1 MVVNG
6 VNTTQSAASSSSST
20 SSTSSTSSGATIDYN
35 GFLQLLIA
43 QMKNQDPTNP
53 TDSTEYMSQLAQLS
67 SVQEAVQ
74 TNAKLDTLLSSSALA
89 QADGLI
95 GHTASFTSENGQSAT
110 GKIMEVRIIQGGAVA
125 TLDTGVQVQLGP
137 GITIS

>member
-6 VNTTQSAASSSSST
+6 INTTQSPAGSASSKETTST
-20 SSTSSTSSGATIDYN
+20 APKIDYN

-53 TDSTEYMSQLAQLS
+53 SDSSEYMSQLAQLS
-67 SVQEAVQ
+67 SVQEAVT
-74 TNAKLDTLLSSSALA
+74 TNTKLDTLLSSSALA

-95 GHTASFTSENGQSAT
+95 GHTASFTDANGQSTT
-110 GKIMEVRIIQGGAVA
+110 GKITEVRIIQGGAVA
-125 TLDTGVQVQLGP
+125 TLDTGIQVQLGP

>member
-1 MVVNG
+1 MVVNS
-6 VNTTQSAASSSSST
+6 VNTAQSATGST
-20 SSTSSTSSGATIDYN
+20 SSTSPTSGIKIDYN

-53 TDSTEYMSQLAQLS
+53 TDSTEYMGQLAQLS

-95 GHTASFTSENGQSAT
+95 GRTASFTSEDGQSTT
-110 GKIMEVRIIQGGAVA
+110 GKIKEVRIIQGGAVA
-125 TLDTGVQVQLGP
+125 TLDTGVQVQLGA

>member
-1 MVVNG
+1 MTVSS
-6 VNTTQSAASSSSST
+6 VNTTQSATSGTTSTTAASS
-20 SSTSSTSSGATIDYN
+20 GVKIDYN

-53 TDSTEYMSQLAQLS
+53 TDSTAYMGQLAQLS

-74 TNAKLDTLLSSSALA
+74 TNAKLDSLLSSSALA

-95 GHTASFTSENGQSAT
+95 GHTASFTSADGQAAT
-110 GKIMEVRIIQGGAVA
+110 GKITEVRIIQGGAVA
-125 TLDTGVQVQLGP
+125 TLDTGVQVQLGA
-137 GITIS
+137 GLTIS

>member
-1 MVVNG
+1 MVVNS
-6 VNTTQSAASSSSST
+6 VNSTQSAASSSNSS
-20 SSTSSTSSGATIDYN
+20 SSSSSSSPTVDYN

-74 TNAKLDTLLSSSALA
+74 TNAKLDSLLSSSALS

-95 GHTASFTSENGQSAT
+95 GRTATFTTEDGQTST
-110 GKIMEVRIIQGGAVA
+110 GKITTISIIQGGAVA
-125 TLDTGVQVQLGP
+125 TLESGVQVQLGP
-137 GITIS
+137 GINIS